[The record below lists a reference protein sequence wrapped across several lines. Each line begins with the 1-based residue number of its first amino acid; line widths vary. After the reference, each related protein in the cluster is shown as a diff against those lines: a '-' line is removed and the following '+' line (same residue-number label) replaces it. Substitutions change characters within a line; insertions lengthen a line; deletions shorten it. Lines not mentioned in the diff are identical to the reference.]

1 MFQQLSKRDVTGPC
15 GWGFDGGA
23 ETGVTFPISDSIGHP
38 WGGKTEA
45 TFIAHGVPNDQTTS
59 TSGSLFTDNTTTYG
73 SFNIHYTKP
82 ATAGADMTPKVT
94 LVSGTAGRS
103 GKEYT
108 LTSNYSYVNDGES
121 PLFVVVTFNAK
132 LPYDRVKM
140 YVNGFLAASSK
151 GDWDEGVALSTTGGT
166 TNTWIQIGCGT
177 HTTTSRFQGI
187 MSECMV
193 HSKCLHVPTQANE
206 YLLSTVGIDDMAGT
220 GASDTELRYN
230 ARLFLFDYHNIIGAS
245 TDKVA
250 TSTEV
255 TWEATGI

>member
-1 MFQQLSKRDVTGPC
+1 
-15 GWGFDGGA
+15 
-23 ETGVTFPISDSIGHP
+23 
-38 WGGKTEA
+38 
-45 TFIAHGVPNDQTTS
+45 
-59 TSGSLFTDNTTTYG
+59 
-73 SFNIHYTKP
+73 
-82 ATAGADMTPKVT
+82 
-94 LVSGTAGRS
+94 
-103 GKEYT
+103 
-108 LTSNYSYVNDGES
+108 
-121 PLFVVVTFNAK
+121 
-132 LPYDRVKM
+132 M

-206 YLLSTVGIDDMAGT
+206 YLLSTTGIDDMAGT
-220 GASDTELRYN
+220 GASDTELKYN